1 MVRTR
6 STTSYTTKS
15 SYPLKRE
22 PGGTSNESS
31 VSSTLTHGVTLPR
44 PRARM
49 SLRSGVVPCSMPLGL
64 ISGRPFKPF
73 SRVIS
78 SRNSDSSLLFRVL
91 AQQLQHKL
99 LKLRVRQA
107 RNLGW
112 GGHNQPESN
121 CPVSAQANSQ
131 PSPGLLPLLPVHL
144 RQCKLRVREAAISD
158 AFGEIPLMLPLI
170 PDR

>member
-6 STTSYTTKS
+6 STTSCTTKS

-44 PRARM
+44 PRRPARM
-49 SLRSGVVPCSMPLGL
+49 SLHSGVVPCPMPLGL

-73 SRVIS
+73 SRAIS
-78 SRNSDSSLLFRVL
+78 SRNSDNSLLFRVL
-91 AQQLQHKL
+91 AEQLQHKL
-99 LKLRVRQA
+99 RKLRVRQA

-112 GGHNQPESN
+112 GAHNQLESN

-131 PSPGLLPLLPVHL
+131 PSPGLLPCYFSNP
-144 RQCKLRVREAAISD
+144 QAID
-158 AFGEIPLMLPLI
+158 FIGAG
-170 PDR
+170 

>member
-6 STTSYTTKS
+6 STTSCTTKS
-15 SYPLKRE
+15 PYPWKRD

-44 PRARM
+44 PRRPART

-73 SRVIS
+73 SRAIS

-112 GGHNQPESN
+112 GGHNQLESN
-121 CPVSAQANSQ
+121 WPVSPQ
-131 PSPGLLPLLPVHL
+131 PKNQPLPGLLPLLHH
-144 RQCKLRVREAAISD
+144 I
-158 AFGEIPLMLPLI
+158 G
-170 PDR
+170 